1 MTDPVKPPT
10 LSTSEAGASQQQGS
24 EPHDLQRR
32 EEALAEREIEMA
44 LSEAQLRG
52 QEAHVAALGTALST
66 RGAWIDGQVDQ
77 IAAWASRAGVDA
89 AHMLHGL
96 GGGAATQEADLKRYV
111 QRSETLLIGRAA
123 MIATR
128 AEVLQRRAEQLA
140 DRASELQAF
149 EQAFVRAEVRL
160 TARERLLREA
170 LSGLQ
175 RTASGD
181 VAPKLEPTP
190 AAADTRSLDAPRHRH
205 AQTVS
210 MSAAEND
217 VLNAAVTHRKG
228 SAPPVLDFSSNHID
242 WSAPTKPLV
251 DGRTRPSAQ
260 VAAVEAAAL
269 TGTLHLAG
277 HALTRSAV
285 EVDRTSQVVLAS
297 LDELVHLSGRVDLVS
312 KNAHGEAQCFP
323 VRVQL
328 VMPGSDGVGSA
339 VVLSAGT
346 WSAADFDDFEAVLAL
361 LP

>member
-1 MTDPVKPPT
+1 MTDTVKPSS
-10 LSTSEAGASQQQGS
+10 LSTSEAGTSQQQGS

-32 EEALAEREIEMA
+32 EETLAEREIEMA

-52 QEAHVAALGTALST
+52 QEAHVAALGAALST

-128 AEVLQRRAEQLA
+128 AEVLQRRVEQLA

-170 LSGLQ
+170 LSELQ

-190 AAADTRSLDAPRHRH
+190 AAAEAWCPSASVPCTACSLAGDTGALASWSPRLRARRPGRRQQRPCGAWPLRATGAEAPLVART
-205 AQTVS
+205 AAP
-210 MSAAEND
+210 SAVACVAWRAELRGR
-217 VLNAAVTHRKG
+217 VRGSRPCAAVW
-228 SAPPVLDFSSNHID
+228 PPS
-242 WSAPTKPLV
+242 PRR
-251 DGRTRPSAQ
+251 G
-260 VAAVEAAAL
+260 
-269 TGTLHLAG
+269 
-277 HALTRSAV
+277 
-285 EVDRTSQVVLAS
+285 
-297 LDELVHLSGRVDLVS
+297 LS
-312 KNAHGEAQCFP
+312 
-323 VRVQL
+323 
-328 VMPGSDGVGSA
+328 
-339 VVLSAGT
+339 
-346 WSAADFDDFEAVLAL
+346 
-361 LP
+361 